1 MYSGGPPFIPM
12 SNDGIRL
19 PISTDGHCHRLIGT
33 AADQNTLATSQE
45 TNFLTLA
52 GYQLCQ
58 GTLHLFGP
66 VQQEQ
71 LLQIIWESRTSP
83 MR

>member
-19 PISTDGHCHRLIGT
+19 PISTDLHCHWFIGI

-45 TNFLTLA
+45 TNFLILA
-52 GYQLCQ
+52 CYKLCQ
-58 GTLHLFGP
+58 GTLYQFGP
-66 VQQEQ
+66 IQQEQ

-83 MR
+83 MK